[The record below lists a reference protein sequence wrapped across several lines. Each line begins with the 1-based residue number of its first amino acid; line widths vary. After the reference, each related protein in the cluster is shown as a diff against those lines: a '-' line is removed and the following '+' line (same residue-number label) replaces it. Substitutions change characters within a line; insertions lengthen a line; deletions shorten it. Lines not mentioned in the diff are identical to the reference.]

1 MPCGDQAVDG
11 RYDVVIV
18 GGGAVGSAVAYW
30 LAQDAG
36 FGGTV
41 CVVERDPTYRAA
53 SSALS
58 ASSIRQQFST
68 PANIEMSRF
77 GLAFLRAAPE
87 ALAVD
92 GEAPDLGLREP
103 GYLFLAS
110 AAGRAVLEANHA
122 VQRAHGVE
130 VALLEPAA
138 LSARFPWLSTQGV
151 SAGSLGLAG
160 EGWFDGYSLLQA
172 LKRKARALGAV
183 YLQGEVTGFER
194 SAGRIEAVRLSDGS
208 RLACGVAVNAAG
220 PHAGRVAALAG
231 VDLPVAPR
239 KRQVFVFD
247 CRAGLPGCPLVI
259 DPSGVYFR
267 PEGAQFICGMSPPA
281 ERDPDTTDLTVEHAQ
296 FEDEI
301 WPVLAERVPAFEAVK
316 PTGAWAGLY
325 EYNTFDQNAVL
336 GPHPDLANLLFAN
349 GFSGHGLQQAPAAG
363 RAIAELV
370 VHGRFASLDLS
381 AFGYG
386 RFAAGKPV
394 RELNVV

>member
-1 MPCGDQAVDG
+1 MDG

-18 GGGAVGSAVAYW
+18 GGGAIGSAVAYW
-30 LAQDAG
+30 LARDAG
-36 FGGTV
+36 FGGSI
-41 CVVERDPTYRAA
+41 CVVERDPTYRTA

-77 GLAFLRAAPE
+77 GFGFLRAAPE
-87 ALAVD
+87 LLAVD
-92 GEAPDLGLREP
+92 GDAPDLGLREP

-110 AAGRAVLEANHA
+110 EAGRPVLEANHA
-122 VQRAHGVE
+122 VQRANGVD
-130 VALLEPAA
+130 VALLEPDA
-138 LSARFPWLSTQGV
+138 LSERFPWLSVQGIA
-151 SAGSLGLAG
+151 AGSLGLSG

-172 LKRKARALGAV
+172 LRRKARSLGAV
-183 YLQGEVTGFER
+183 YLEGEVAGIER
-194 SAGRIEAVRLSDGS
+194 SGGPGGTGRVEAVRLADGR
-208 RLACGVAVNAAG
+208 RLACGTVVNAAG
-220 PHAGRVAALAG
+220 PHAGAVAAMAG

-239 KRQVFVFD
+239 KRQVFVFS
-247 CRAGLPGCPLVI
+247 CRTELPGCPLVV

-281 ERDPDTTDLTVEHAQ
+281 ERDPDTTGLEVDHAQ

-301 WPVLAERVPAFEAVK
+301 WPVLAERVPAFEAIRT
-316 PTGAWAGLY
+316 TGAWAGLY
-325 EYNTFDQNAVL
+325 EYNTVDQNAVL
-336 GPHPDLANLLFAN
+336 GPHPDLPNLLFAN

-363 RAIAELV
+363 RAVAELV
-370 VHGRFASLDLS
+370 VHGRFVSLDLS

-386 RFAAGKPV
+386 RFAAGRPI